1 MPSHHRLPA
10 ATSPPAGARPAPAS
24 RRPRRGLLLAVVL
37 TAQLMVVLDG
47 TIVNVALPG
56 IQRALHFDTAS
67 LSWVV
72 NAYALTFGG
81 LLLLGARCGDL
92 FGRRR
97 SFLIGIA
104 VFSAGSVA
112 CGLATTSGMLV
123 AARALQ
129 GVGGAIASP
138 AVLALLMGS
147 FAEGRARMRA
157 VGTFAAVSVAG
168 AATGLLAGG
177 LLTQLSSWRWV
188 FFVNLPIGIAV
199 LAAGALVI
207 AGAGRQEGRFDL
219 LGALSSTGGVA
230 CLVYGFVRAGASGW
244 LRAETLVAFATGAVL
259 LGAFAVIETR
269 AASPLLPL
277 RLLADPRRSG
287 ALAARSLLSA
297 GAYGMFFFLV
307 QYLQD
312 VHGYSPLEAGVAFL
326 PIPVAIFASS
336 QLTTRVLVERIPGRV
351 LLIGG
356 LTLALGAMVV
366 DSRLTPA
373 SGYGQLLASMLLF
386 GVGNGVSFVLLTNTG
401 ISGVAP
407 GDAAAASGLL
417 NVTQQLGA
425 ALGVAIL
432 VSIFGATTGG
442 RASGPAG
449 FSTGLDHVFAG
460 AAVLVAV
467 ALALAVVTAGPRW
480 RSRLA
485 GDDRAV
491 STAGSVEPSL
501 LGEEVG

>member
-1 MPSHHRLPA
+1 MPSPHRHPGG
-10 ATSPPAGARPAPAS
+10 ATRSPAGTPSTPPTPPP
-24 RRPRRGLLLAVVL
+24 PRRGLLLAVVL

-72 NAYALTFGG
+72 SAYALTFGG

-97 SFLIGIA
+97 SFLMGIA
-104 VFSAGSVA
+104 VFTAGSLT
-112 CGLATTSGMLV
+112 CGLATTGGMLV

-129 GVGGAIASP
+129 GAGGAIASP

-177 LLTQLSSWRWV
+177 VLTQLSSWRWV
-188 FFVNLPIGIAV
+188 FFVNLPIGASV
-199 LAAGALVI
+199 LIAGALVI
-207 AGAGRQEGRFDL
+207 AGTGRQEGRFDL

-230 CLVYGFVRAGASGW
+230 CLVYGFVRAGAAGW

-259 LGAFAVIETR
+259 LVAFAVVETR
-269 AASPLLPL
+269 AGSPLLPW

-287 ALAARSLLSA
+287 ALVARSLVSA

-326 PIPVAIFASS
+326 PIPAAIFASS
-336 QLTTRVLVERIPGRV
+336 QLTTRVLVERLPGR
-351 LLIGG
+351 LLLLGG
-356 LTLALGAMVV
+356 LALALGGMVV
-366 DSRLTPA
+366 DSMLTPA
-373 SGYGQLLASMLLF
+373 SAYGQLLASMLLF
-386 GVGNGVSFVLLTNTG
+386 GVGNGISFVLLTNTG

-432 VSIFGATTGG
+432 VSIFGAATGG
-442 RASGPAG
+442 RATGPAG
-449 FSTGLDHVFAG
+449 FSRGLDHVFAG
-460 AAVLVAV
+460 AAALVAV
-467 ALALAVVTAGPRW
+467 ALVLAA
-480 RSRLA
+480 A
-485 GDDRAV
+485 
-491 STAGSVEPSL
+491 TAGSRLRSPAGDGRVAAADASL
-501 LGEEVG
+501 VREEVG